1 MELFYMTIK
10 YNIIVPEKEDT
21 SVFGI
26 RILEEKYQN
35 ILLCITQFKIDE
47 LAENEL
53 QIEYHVLNN
62 ENNIDVD
69 SEEFKNFFQNL
80 MIEILEDLLTNKEKN
95 EEH

>member
-1 MELFYMTIK
+1 MTIK